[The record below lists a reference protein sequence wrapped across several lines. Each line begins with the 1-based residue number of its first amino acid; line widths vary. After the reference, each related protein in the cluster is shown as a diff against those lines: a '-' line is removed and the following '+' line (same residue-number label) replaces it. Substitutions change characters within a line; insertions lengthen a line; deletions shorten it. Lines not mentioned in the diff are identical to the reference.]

1 MQQFRPPGSDIVQ
14 NRKMAQRRR
23 DSNLGL
29 CFVSASCRSKICAR
43 RYAYPAQPPERA
55 RFDALFEIERAIN
68 GRGADERRA
77 VRQEKSK
84 PLLKDMH
91 AWLLREPSR
100 APPRS

>member
-1 MQQFRPPGSDIVQ
+1 MPRCSNFGRLAAISCKIVKW
-14 NRKMAQRRR
+14 RSAG

-84 PLLKDMH
+84 PLLKDI
-91 AWLLREPSR
+91 ARLV
-100 APPRS
+100 AA